1 MPCRFESVQRGRK
14 ADPAAVGPSAE
25 GGACPQTHA
34 GEGGHRQAP
43 CWLSA
48 MVGTVRPASVQAG
61 R

>member
-14 ADPAAVGPSAE
+14 ADPAAVGPSVE
-25 GGACPQTHA
+25 GGACPQTHTGEA
-34 GEGGHRQAP
+34 GHTQAP

-48 MVGTVRPASVQAG
+48 VVGTVRPASVQAG